1 MPDLTSMIS
10 PAGLQAGA
18 LILLAIA
25 ALVVAIYLIETMVRQ
40 EKSKDQ
46 IEEVLHKRER
56 ADTLVFSGAQ
66 VAAEEEHQR
75 LEGAVVKATELG
87 TRWGQSRFGDLLLA
101 EEDRAYLELAGFEDY
116 GKAKALFSFVRAVLC
131 IGLPVILLFVTGPV
145 KIMGGHLMTY
155 ALSIFFGFALG
166 WMLPKWVLMRR
177 VNQRKKAVDDE
188 LPLLVD
194 LLRLLQGVGMSM
206 DQSLY
211 VIVKDFKAVFPVLSL
226 ELEVAVEQ
234 YNRGMPREQS
244 MDRMIN
250 GMDNDDLT
258 AICHLIAQVDK
269 HGGAVQ
275 EPLTRFSERLR
286 EQRRSGL
293 KEKIGKLTVKMTGVM
308 VLTLLPALMIV
319 TAGSG
324 FIAVFRGLSRMGGG

>member
-1 MPDLTSMIS
+1 MPDLSSIIT

-18 LILLAIA
+18 LVLLAIA
-25 ALVVAIYLIETMVRQ
+25 ALVVAVYLIETMVRQ
-40 EKSKDQ
+40 EKSQDQ
-46 IEEVLHKRER
+46 IDEVLQHRER
-56 ADTLVFSGAQ
+56 ANI
-66 VAAEEEHQR
+66 VAFPEEQPSADEAKPR
-75 LEGAVVKATELG
+75 LETAVVKAAELG
-87 TRWGQSRFGDLLLA
+87 SRWGQGRFGDVLLA
-101 EEDRAYLELAGFEDY
+101 EEDKAYLELGGFEDY
-116 GKAKALFSFVRAVLC
+116 GKAKALFSFARAVLG
-131 IGLPVILLFVTGPV
+131 IGLPVVLLFVTGPIE
-145 KIMGGHLMTY
+145 IMGSHLMTY

-166 WMLPKWVLMRR
+166 WMLPKWILLNRI
-177 VNQRKKAVDDE
+177 NKRKKAVDDE

-211 VIVKDFKAVFPVLSL
+211 IIVKDFKAVFPVLSL
-226 ELEVAVEQ
+226 ELGVSVDQ

-275 EPLTRFSERLR
+275 EPLQRFSERLR

>member
-1 MPDLTSMIS
+1 MPDLTSYITPS
-10 PAGLQAGA
+10 GLQAGA
-18 LILLAIA
+18 LVLLAIA
-25 ALVVAIYLIETMVRQ
+25 ALVVAVYLIETMVRQ

-46 IEEVLHKRER
+46 IDEVLNKRAR
-56 ADTLVFSGAQ
+56 ASTLAFPGEQETVGH
-66 VAAEEEHQR
+66 EHQR
-75 LEGAVVKATELG
+75 LENAVVKAAELG
-87 TRWGQSRFGDLLLA
+87 SRWGQGRFGDVLLA
-101 EEDRAYLELAGFEDY
+101 EEDKAYLELGGFEDY
-116 GKAKALFSFVRAVLC
+116 GKAKALFSFARAVLC
-131 IGLPVILLFVTGPV
+131 IGLPVILLFVTGPI

-166 WMLPKWVLMRR
+166 WMLPKWILMSR
-177 VNQRKKAVDDE
+177 VNNRKKAVDDE

-211 VIVKDFKAVFPVLSL
+211 IIVKDFKAVFPVLSL

-234 YNRGMPREQS
+234 YNRGLPREQS
-244 MDRMIN
+244 MERMIN
-250 GMDNDDLT
+250 GLDNDDLS

-275 EPLTRFSERLR
+275 EPLQRFSERLR
-286 EQRRSGL
+286 EQRRAGL

>member
-1 MPDLTSMIS
+1 MPDLTSYLS
-10 PAGLQAGA
+10 PASLQAGA
-18 LILLAIA
+18 LVLLAIA
-25 ALVVAIYLIETMVRQ
+25 ALVVAVYLIETMVRQ
-40 EKSKDQ
+40 EKSKGQ
-46 IEEVLHKRER
+46 IEEVLHKREQ
-56 ADTLVFSGAQ
+56 ANAMVFPGVQDQ
-66 VAAEEEHQR
+66 VEEDNAR
-75 LEGAVVKATELG
+75 LESAVVKAAELG
-87 TRWGQSRFGDLLLA
+87 SRLGQGRFGDILLA
-101 EEDRAYLELAGFEDY
+101 EEDKAYLELGGFEDY
-116 GKAKALFSFVRAVLC
+116 GKAKALFSFARAVLC
-131 IGLPVILLFVTGPV
+131 IGLPVVLLFVTGPV

-166 WMLPKWVLMRR
+166 WMLPKWVLINR
-177 VNQRKKAVDDE
+177 VNKRKKAVDDE

-211 VIVKDFKAVFPVLSL
+211 IIVKDFKAVFPVLSV

-234 YNRGMPREQS
+234 YNRGMSREQS

-250 GMDNDDLT
+250 GMDNEDLS

-275 EPLTRFSERLR
+275 EPLQRFSERLR
-286 EQRRSGL
+286 EQRRAGL

>member
-1 MPDLTSMIS
+1 MPDLTSLIS
-10 PAGLQAGA
+10 PANLQAGA
-18 LILLAIA
+18 LVLLAIA
-25 ALVVAIYLIETMVRQ
+25 ALVVAVYLIETMVRQ

-46 IEEVLHKRER
+46 IDEVLHNRER
-56 ADTLVFSGAQ
+56 ANALAFPGAQ
-66 VAAEEEHQR
+66 DLAEEESPR
-75 LEGAVVKATELG
+75 LETAVVKAAELG
-87 TRWGQSRFGDLLLA
+87 SRWGQGRFGDILLA
-101 EEDRAYLELAGFEDY
+101 EEDKAYLELGGFEDY
-116 GKAKALFSFVRAVLC
+116 GKAKALFSFFRAVLC

-166 WMLPKWVLMRR
+166 WMLPKWLLMNR
-177 VNQRKKAVDDE
+177 VNKRKKAVDDE

-211 VIVKDFKAVFPVLSL
+211 IIVKDFKAVFPVLSL
-226 ELEVAVEQ
+226 ELGVAVEQ

-275 EPLTRFSERLR
+275 EPLQRFSERLR
-286 EQRRSGL
+286 EQRRAGL

>member
-18 LILLAIA
+18 LVLLAVA

-46 IEEVLHKRER
+46 VEEILHKREQ
-56 ADTLVFSGAQ
+56 AEALVFPGAQ
-66 VAAEEEHQR
+66 APEEDEHQR
-75 LEGAVVKATELG
+75 LESAVVKAAELG
-87 TRWGQSRFGDLLLA
+87 TRWGQGRFGDVLLA

-131 IGLPVILLFVTGPV
+131 IGLPAILLFVTGPV
-145 KIMGGHLMTY
+145 EIMGSHVMTY

-177 VNQRKKAVDDE
+177 VNKRKKAVDDE

-211 VIVKDFKAVFPVLSL
+211 IIVKDFKAVFPVLSL

-250 GMDNDDLT
+250 GMDNDDLS
-258 AICHLIAQVDK
+258 AICHLIAQVDR

-275 EPLTRFSERLR
+275 EPLQRFSERLR
-286 EQRRSGL
+286 EQRRAGL

>member
-1 MPDLTSMIS
+1 MPDLTSIFS
-10 PAGLQAGA
+10 PAGLQAVA
-18 LILLAIA
+18 FVLLAIA

-40 EKSKDQ
+40 EKSKEQ
-46 IEEVLHKRER
+46 IEEVLHNRENVNLL
-56 ADTLVFSGAQ
+56 TFPGAKEA
-66 VAAEEEHQR
+66 VNEEHQR
-75 LEGAVVKATELG
+75 LESAVVKAAALG
-87 TRWGQSRFGDLLLA
+87 SRLGQGRFGDVLLA
-101 EEDRAYLELAGFEDY
+101 EEDKAYLELGGFEDY
-116 GKAKALFSFVRAVLC
+116 SKAKALFSFARAVLC
-131 IGLPVILLFVTGPV
+131 IGLPVILLFVAAPV

-155 ALSIFFGFALG
+155 VLSIFFGFALG
-166 WMLPKWVLMRR
+166 WMLPKWVLMNR
-177 VNQRKKAVDDE
+177 VNKRKKAVDDE

-211 VIVKDFKAVFPVLSL
+211 IIVKEFKAVFPVLCM

-234 YNRGMPREQS
+234 YNRGMSREQS

>member
-1 MPDLTSMIS
+1 MPDLTSYLS
-10 PAGLQAGA
+10 PASLQAGA
-18 LILLAIA
+18 LVLLAIA
-25 ALVVAIYLIETMVRQ
+25 ALVVAVYLIETMVRQ
-40 EKSKDQ
+40 EKSKGQ
-46 IEEVLHKRER
+46 IEEVLHKREQ
-56 ADTLVFSGAQ
+56 ANAMVFPGVQNQ
-66 VAAEEEHQR
+66 VEEDNAR
-75 LEGAVVKATELG
+75 LESAVVKAAELG
-87 TRWGQSRFGDLLLA
+87 SRLGQGRFGDILLA
-101 EEDRAYLELAGFEDY
+101 EEDKAYLELGGFEDY

-166 WMLPKWVLMRR
+166 WMLPKWVLMNR
-177 VNQRKKAVDDE
+177 VNKRKKAVDDE

-211 VIVKDFKAVFPVLSL
+211 IIVKDFKAVFPVLSV

-250 GMDNDDLT
+250 GLDNDDLS

-275 EPLTRFSERLR
+275 EPLQRFSERLR
-286 EQRRSGL
+286 EQRRAGL